1 MTYPG
6 PQDLAQVTGAV
17 TGTQTIWRSMIPFKA
32 INDDVRKATRG
43 AEADAAPRK
52 PRIERGCMLVI
63 RGFGSCDFE
72 GEVNF
77 SVKT

>member
-1 MTYPG
+1 
-6 PQDLAQVTGAV
+6 
-17 TGTQTIWRSMIPFKA
+17 MIPFKA